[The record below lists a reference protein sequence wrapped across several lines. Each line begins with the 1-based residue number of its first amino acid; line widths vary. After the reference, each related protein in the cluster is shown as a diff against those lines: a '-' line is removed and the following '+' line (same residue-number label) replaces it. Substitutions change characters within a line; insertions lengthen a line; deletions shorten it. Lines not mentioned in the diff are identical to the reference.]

1 MTDGDWRVP
10 RAPPFVSRLPRSV
23 IAVGLAVMV
32 SACAGT
38 SPPVPMDPLARQA
51 QSCRQLYRTL
61 DARIEQAGVL
71 DAQYARIAGFPYLR
85 INRFLAAD
93 DIKPGA
99 DDDAFD
105 IWVEQLRELDLDARR
120 VELQNLP
127 YDTGAAPGGGTAMP
141 LEQCSRVMVD
151 VELSSADS
159 RVRLLESAWVPD
171 DYSVSKRVIGLY
183 PFTSLPFNAGVKN
196 LHDSMRVVFSTP
208 LTALPV
214 EGRIT
219 RYRPPTSVGPDAGES
234 LLRQLHNAERD
245 RHGIA
250 RLPPSVIQQLFDAHA
265 PVYEIDVVSDD
276 DRIGTPFWSGESEPS
291 VDVCCPV
298 VFRRISHTRFE
309 GRTLLQLT
317 YSVWFPARPS
327 SGAFDLLSGRLDG
340 ITFRVTLGDDGRP
353 LIYDSMHNCG
363 CYHLFVPTTRLRRN
377 GSARRHEEPPFIA
390 QQVEQR
396 HGRVVLRI
404 AHGSHYL
411 QRLYFDQ
418 SADEGEI
425 YAMRD
430 DDDLR
435 SLALANGGRRSLF
448 ASDGIVPGSER
459 GERWLF
465 WPMGIAEPGAM
476 RQWGHHATA
485 FVGTR
490 HFDDPHLFERYF
502 ETVE

>member
-1 MTDGDWRVP
+1 
-10 RAPPFVSRLPRSV
+10 
-23 IAVGLAVMV
+23 
-32 SACAGT
+32 
-38 SPPVPMDPLARQA
+38 
-51 QSCRQLYRTL
+51 
-61 DARIEQAGVL
+61 
-71 DAQYARIAGFPYLR
+71 
-85 INRFLAAD
+85 
-93 DIKPGA
+93 
-99 DDDAFD
+99 
-105 IWVEQLRELDLDARR
+105 
-120 VELQNLP
+120 
-127 YDTGAAPGGGTAMP
+127 
-141 LEQCSRVMVD
+141 
-151 VELSSADS
+151 
-159 RVRLLESAWVPD
+159 
-171 DYSVSKRVIGLY
+171 
-183 PFTSLPFNAGVKN
+183 
-196 LHDSMRVVFSTP
+196 
-208 LTALPV
+208 
-214 EGRIT
+214 
-219 RYRPPTSVGPDAGES
+219 VGPDAGES

-245 RHGIA
+245 RHGIS
-250 RLPPSVIQQLFDAHA
+250 RLPPSVVQQLFDAYA
-265 PVYEIDVVSDD
+265 PIYEIDVVSDD
-276 DRIGTPFWSGESEPS
+276 DRIGTPFWSGQSEPS
-291 VDVCCPV
+291 VDVCCPA

-309 GRTLLQLT
+309 GRTLLQLN

-363 CYHLFVPTTRLRRN
+363 CYHLFVPTTRLRRK
-377 GSARRHEEPPFIA
+377 GRAGGHEEPPFIA

-418 SADEGEI
+418 SAGEGEV

-430 DDDLR
+430 DDELR